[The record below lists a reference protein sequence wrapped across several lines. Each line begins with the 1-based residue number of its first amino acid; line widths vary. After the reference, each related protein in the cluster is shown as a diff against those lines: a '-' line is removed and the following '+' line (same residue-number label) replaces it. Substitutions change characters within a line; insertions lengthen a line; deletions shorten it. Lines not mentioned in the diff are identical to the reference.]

1 MKIIK
6 GIFIT
11 AIVVGGLGFAGYYLI
26 NKFIEDQA
34 VEYVENDM
42 VNNNDLAVAREYV
55 DNSPALKNYIAEGS
69 QANLE
74 GLPIQTRE
82 EATRMIMSKL
92 SFQEMQQIQSKVS
105 NGMTEQEA
113 MEMIQTFE
121 DKLTDE
127 ELLALKAIVYRELYE

>member
-1 MKIIK
+1 MKVIK
-6 GIFIT
+6 GMFIT
-11 AIVVGGLGFAGYYLI
+11 ALVIGGLGFAGYYII
-26 NKFIEDQA
+26 NKYIEDQA
-34 VEYVENDM
+34 VEYVENDIM
-42 VNNNDLAVAREYV
+42 NNNDLAMAREYV

-74 GLPIQTRE
+74 ELPIQTRE
-82 EATRMIMSKL
+82 EATRMVMSKL

>member
-1 MKIIK
+1 MKVIK
-6 GIFIT
+6 GMFIT
-11 AIVVGGLGFAGYYLI
+11 ALVLGILGFAGYYFI
-26 NKFIEDQA
+26 NKYMENQA

-55 DNSPALKNYIAEGS
+55 DNSPTLKNYIAEGS
-69 QANLE
+69 EAYLE
-74 GLPIQTRE
+74 ELPIQTRE
-82 EATRMIMSKL
+82 EATRMVMSKL